1 MLRSMTGYGRAERQE
16 ALYVKVEIK
25 SVNQRFSDIYIR
37 LPRHLNFLE
46 DDIKKLIKDKISRG
60 KLEVYI
66 SVEYIDKTINN
77 IKIDWEMAKNFKE
90 SLDKLREIL
99 EIEEPVKI
107 EDILSLKDIVDVQK
121 DDTGEEETAH
131 LVLSVVDDAVEE
143 LLKMKTA
150 EGKVLGKAIDQSLV
164 NIESMLKEI
173 EDLSK
178 NAPLTYK
185 EKLHSRI
192 EDLLKDESVAIDE
205 DKMIQEIAFISDKS
219 DVTEEIV
226 RLHSHIKQFNTIL
239 SKEDIVGRKLDFLV
253 QEMNR
258 EINTI
263 GSKSFC
269 VEISKLVVEVKTEIE
284 KIREQIQNLE

>member
-46 DDIKKLIKDKISRG
+46 DNIKKNIKEKITRG

-66 SVEYIDKTINN
+66 SVDYIDKTINN
-77 IKIDWEMAKNFKE
+77 IKVDWEMAKNYKE

-99 EIEEPVKI
+99 GIETPIRI
-107 EDILSLKDIVDVQK
+107 EDILTLKDIVDVQK
-121 DDTGEEETAH
+121 DDTGEEETSK
-131 LVLSVVDDAVEE
+131 LVLSVVNDAIEE
-143 LLKMKTA
+143 LLKMKIA
-150 EGKVLGKAIDQSLV
+150 EGKVLGQAIEQSISSIDGMLSS
-164 NIESMLKEI
+164 IEE
-173 EDLSK
+173 LSK
-178 NAPLTYK
+178 NAPFIYK

-192 EDLLKDESVAIDE
+192 EELLKDENVAIDE

-226 RLHSHIKQFNTIL
+226 RLHSHIKQFKSIL
-239 SKEDIVGRKLDFLV
+239 KKEDIVGRKLDFLV

-263 GSKSFC
+263 GSKSFD